1 MDIEVI
7 KDDKG
12 NITGWKT
19 PTVGGHTT
27 SEAFAEYLMV
37 KYNIPIFIAD
47 GLSFLV
53 LCGKTPKE
61 IDEEAELT
69 FIKTL
74 EGSTAM
80 EGPLVK

>member
-1 MDIEVI
+1 
-7 KDDKG
+7 
-12 NITGWKT
+12 
-19 PTVGGHTT
+19 
-27 SEAFAEYLMV
+27 MV

-61 IDEEAELT
+61 IDREAELT
-69 FIKTL
+69 FVKTL